1 MIAIARKPKICTR
14 GWQRRYL
21 SLLPQIRQQAVYAFR
36 RLTEEQREEAVADV
50 VANTLVA
57 YQRLVELGKEKIA
70 YATPLAQFA
79 IAQYRSGRRVGSRL
93 KCRDVLSPARRRAGN
108 GVVSLEALYGDQ
120 TSLIN
125 TLIDQRRTPI
135 PDQAA
140 FRVDFNE
147 WLRRLRP
154 RDRRLVK
161 FVTLGNSPSEAADE
175 LHVVAAALVRFA
187 MNCTTT
193 GRHFTAKPQSLS
205 AARPNRNSW
214 S

>member
-1 MIAIARKPKICTR
+1 MIAIARKPKIRTR

-21 SLLPQIRQQAVYAFR
+21 GLLPQIRQQAEHAFR
-36 RLTEEQREEAVADV
+36 HLTEEQREEAVADV

-57 YQRLVELGKEKIA
+57 YRRLVVLGKEEVA

-79 IAQYRSGRRVGSRL
+79 IAQYRSGRRVGSQL
-93 KCRDVLSPARRRAGN
+93 KCRDVLSPARRRRDGN
-108 GVVSLEALYGDQ
+108 DVVSLEALYGDQ
-120 TSLIN
+120 ASLVS
-125 TLIDQRRTPI
+125 TLIDLRRTPI

-161 FVTLGNSPSEAADE
+161 FFTLGNSPSEAAEE
-175 LHVVAAALVRFA
+175 LHVSRGRISQIRDELYDNWSEFHGEAAIAHGSE
-187 MNCTTT
+187 T
-193 GRHFTAKPQSLS
+193 
-205 AARPNRNSW
+205 
-214 S
+214 